1 MRAKICLVI
10 TSLLLAVVSIHAQS
24 IWDGKHL
31 ERVKKII
38 TSTVL
43 FGRLSG
49 ADFRCRQA
57 TGCAPLVRHAEREDT
72 R

>member
-31 ERVKKII
+31 ERVKNHYINR
-38 TSTVL
+38 T
-43 FGRLSG
+43 
-49 ADFRCRQA
+49 FRPPIRS
-57 TGCAPLVRHAEREDT
+57 
-72 R
+72 